1 MEVTRDVGFRGSA
14 PDWADRETED
24 RWVDGL
30 RRLREFCYSLIR
42 GRGSIKDPTWEDMMR
57 GKLGYEHLD
66 EPIQILAEA
75 ELSVDII
82 DTRLM
87 QAREILE
94 DFLKHVDES
103 QDFFKKKQLR
113 KLVLLNGTLRDE
125 GSNISGSLSPFNDTL
140 SMKRAKTRR
149 ICFKY
154 CGSLCGRILWVAV
167 SAVRNCTH
175 LELVQVQD
183 PISSPRH
190 ELEA

>member
-1 MEVTRDVGFRGSA
+1 
-14 PDWADRETED
+14 
-24 RWVDGL
+24 
-30 RRLREFCYSLIR
+30 
-42 GRGSIKDPTWEDMMR
+42 MMR

-125 GSNISGSLSPFNDTL
+125 GSNI
-140 SMKRAKTRR
+140 KR
-149 ICFKY
+149 
-154 CGSLCGRILWVAV
+154 
-167 SAVRNCTH
+167 
-175 LELVQVQD
+175 
-183 PISSPRH
+183 SS
-190 ELEA
+190 